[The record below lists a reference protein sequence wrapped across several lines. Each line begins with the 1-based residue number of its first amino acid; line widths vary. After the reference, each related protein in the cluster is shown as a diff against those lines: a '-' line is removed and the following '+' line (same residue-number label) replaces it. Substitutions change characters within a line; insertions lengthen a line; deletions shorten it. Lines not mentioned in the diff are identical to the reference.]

1 MGVSKGDANC
11 MSEYKLP
18 FRMTDRI
25 ERSVS
30 HEVAVPVS
38 AISNML
44 IIGGNLVI
52 EISRSPKLEIDL

>member
-1 MGVSKGDANC
+1 

-44 IIGGNLVI
+44 IIGGHLVI